1 MSTTELLHDPG
12 DPLAPATDEG
22 VKGPVVARSPL
33 QLFWARFREDRVALV
48 SLGFVV
54 FLLLVAVFAPVVTA
68 IAGVPGPLEQDT
80 DALDIFGTATGP
92 SADNPLGVDRLGRDV
107 FARIVYGARVS
118 LEVALISTGICI
130 VVGTVVG
137 LLAGFYRGPADWV
150 LSRIMDVTLAFP
162 ILLLGLGFA
171 AACSGAEGCLGGL
184 LQPGLPVVIAVIAG
198 YNWVYIARIVRGQV
212 FSLRERE
219 FVDAARSLGA
229 SNGRIMFREVLPNLL
244 APLIVYGSLLIPQN
258 ILLEA
263 SLSFLGVGVQGGT
276 PSWGAMIADAI
287 GLFPEAW
294 WYMLF
299 PGLALL
305 FTVLAFNLV
314 GDGLQDALNPRGRR

>member
-1 MSTTELLHDPG
+1 VSATELLHDSD
-12 DPLAPATDEG
+12 DPLASATEEG
-22 VKGPVVARSPL
+22 VRGPVVAKSPL
-33 QLFWARFREDRVALV
+33 QLFWRRFREDRVALV
-48 SLGFVV
+48 SLGFVA
-54 FLLLVAVFAPVVTA
+54 LLTLVAILAPVVTA
-68 IAGVPGPLEQDT
+68 IAGVPGPLVQDP

-92 SADNPLGVDRLGRDV
+92 SAQNPLGVDRLGRDV
-107 FARIVYGARVS
+107 LARIVYGARVS
-118 LEVALISTGICI
+118 LWVAVLSTGICI
-130 VVGTVVG
+130 VVGTIVG
-137 LLAGFYRGPADWV
+137 LLAGYARGTTDWV
-150 LSRIMDVTLAFP
+150 LSRVMDVTLAFP

-171 AACSGAEGCLGGL
+171 AACSGAEGCVGGL
-184 LQPGLPVVIAVIAG
+184 IQPGLPVVIAVIAG

-229 SNGRIMFREVLPNLL
+229 SNLRIMFREVLPNLL